1 MRILIHLQEWWSIL
15 VSEFHS
21 LLEYDALWIDMNEPA
36 NFVTGD
42 LDGCDDNK

>member
-1 MRILIHLQEWWSIL
+1 V
-15 VSEFHS
+15 VSEFHD

-42 LDGCDDNK
+42 LDGCDGEQECLAVSRECF